1 MLLDLHH
8 EVVEVDEL
16 GADGQAAERGLV
28 QDFVEAVVVLDE
40 LRQGALREEDVT
52 HVIKTKHITW
62 SSNRFFTACF
72 FSAGRIKEQLV
83 KLN

>member
-52 HVIKTKHITW
+52 HVSEAKHIT
-62 SSNRFFTACF
+62 
-72 FSAGRIKEQLV
+72 
-83 KLN
+83 

>member
-16 GADGQAAERGLV
+16 RADGQAAERGLV

-52 HVIKTKHITW
+52 HVSKAKHIT
-62 SSNRFFTACF
+62 
-72 FSAGRIKEQLV
+72 
-83 KLN
+83 

>member
-40 LRQGALREEDVT
+40 LRQGALRGEEVT
-52 HVIKTKHITW
+52 T
-62 SSNRFFTACF
+62 
-72 FSAGRIKEQLV
+72 LV
-83 KLN
+83 NT